1 MAGRILI
8 SKTNRNTLDLVIVTY
23 LNFEWVSDMRLGSTG
38 TVRRFSLGGAALALG
53 LVVAACGGSSST
65 STTQAQA
72 SGAPKAGGSLTVL
85 EWTGFSGDWPAGLDP
100 ATNINGAADQSQMDA
115 IYGELF
121 ELGPKG
127 KIVPDLATGYSYSNG
142 GKSITIT
149 LRQGVKFT
157 DGTPFNAD
165 AVVWNLKRDL
175 KSPCTCKPTW
185 PVTSVTSS
193 GPMAVTINLSAPDGA
208 FIDQIFDSIANWIA
222 SPTAVQKMGVK
233 AFAAKP
239 VGAGPFIVVSDTF
252 SSQLVLKRN
261 PHYWQAGRPYLNQL
275 IFKTVGGDE
284 AAYEA
289 MLANEGQV
297 YEGMSTS
304 ALIKQAAQHFNV
316 ENQAPTTVYD
326 LQLNTLAGP
335 FKNTL
340 ARQAIYA
347 ATDIRPILQHIFSNQ
362 YPIAQGFTGPGGIC
376 NQPTVPGYPSYDPAK
391 AKALVKQ
398 LGGLTVNLGTIQNL
412 VAQQTTEAL
421 QTEWAA
427 AGIKAT
433 IHTYPLAAL
442 IAQFV
447 SGKWQ
452 AMVQTAGSYDPAG
465 GVGVGFRFLS
475 MSPFSGVHDPH
486 LDSLLNQASAALSM
500 SQRCTLYNQA
510 AGYIAQKYYGPFYF
524 AYAPANVAVKN
535 VVGPGITEPLP
546 TVVVQP
552 TILWE
557 DVAYTG

>member
-1 MAGRILI
+1 MFGATR
-8 SKTNRNTLDLVIVTY
+8 RNQAR
-23 LNFEWVSDMRLGSTG
+23 RLG
-38 TVRRFSLGGAALALG
+38 VLGLAALLATAA
-53 LVVAACGGSSST
+53 AACSSS
-65 STTQAQA
+65 SSSSKAPAA
-72 SGAPKAGGSLTVL
+72 SGSPRSGGTLTVL

-115 IYGELF
+115 IFGELF

-127 KIVPDLATGYSYSNG
+127 KIIPDLATGYNITNG

-149 LRQGVKFT
+149 LRDGVKFT

-175 KSPCTCKPTW
+175 KSSCTCKPTW

-222 SPTAVQKMGVK
+222 SPTAVQKMGEK

-239 VGAGPFIVVSDTF
+239 VGAGPFMVVSDTF

-289 MLANEGQV
+289 MLAKQGQV
-297 YEGMSTS
+297 YEGMSTP
-304 ALIKQAAQHFNV
+304 ALIKQAAGHFNV
-316 ENQAPTTVYD
+316 VNQAPTTVYD
-326 LQLNTLAGP
+326 LQLNTLSGP
-335 FKNTL
+335 FKNPA

-347 ATDIRPILQHIFSNQ
+347 ATNIAPILQHIFSNQ

-376 NQPTVPGYPSYDPAK
+376 NQPSVPGYPGYDLAK
-391 AKALVKQ
+391 AKQLVKQ
-398 LGGLTVNLGTIQNL
+398 LGGLTVSLGTIQNL

-421 QTEWAA
+421 QTEWAQ

-442 IAQFV
+442 IAQFT

-475 MSPFSGVHDPH
+475 MSPFSGVHDKH
-486 LDSLLNQASAALSM
+486 LDSLLNQATAALNM
-500 SQRCTLYNQA
+500 GQRCTLYNQA
-510 AGYIAQKYYGPFYF
+510 AAYIAQNYYGPFYF

-557 DVAYTG
+557 DVAYTS

>member
-1 MAGRILI
+1 
-8 SKTNRNTLDLVIVTY
+8 
-23 LNFEWVSDMRLGSTG
+23 MRLGATATTG
-38 TVRRFSLGGAALALG
+38 TVRRFCLGGTALLLG

-65 STTQAQA
+65 SSTTTQAS
-72 SGAPKAGGSLTVL
+72 SGTPKAGGTLTVL
-85 EWTGFSGDWPAGLDP
+85 EWTGFSGGWPAGLDP

-115 IYGELF
+115 IFGELF

-127 KIVPDLATGYSYSNG
+127 KIIPDLATGYKFSNG

-175 KSPCTCKPTW
+175 KSSCTCKPTW
-185 PVTSVTSS
+185 PVTSVTAT
-193 GPMAVTINLSAPDGA
+193 GPSTVQINLSAPDGA
-208 FIDQIFDSIANWIA
+208 FINQIFDSIANWIA
-222 SPTAVQKMGVK
+222 SPTAVQKMGQK

-289 MLANEGQV
+289 MLAHQGQV
-297 YEGMSTS
+297 YEGMSTP
-304 ALIKQAAQHFNV
+304 ALIKQAAGHFNV
-316 ENQAPTTVYD
+316 VNQSPTTVYD
-326 LQLNTLAGP
+326 LQLNTLTGP
-335 FKNTL
+335 FKNEL

-347 ATDIRPILQHIFSNQ
+347 ATNIAPILQHIFGNQ

-376 NQPTVPGYPSYDPAK
+376 NQPKVPGYPGYDLAK

-398 LGGLTVNLGTIQNL
+398 LGGLTVSLGTIQNL

-442 IAQFV
+442 IAQFT

-486 LDSLLNQASAALSM
+486 LDSLLNQATAALSLN
-500 SQRCTLYNQA
+500 QRCTLYNQA
-510 AGYIAQKYYGPFYF
+510 ASYIAQNYYGPFYF

-535 VVGPGITEPLP
+535 VTGPGVTQPLP

-557 DVAYTG
+557 DVAYTS